1 MNAKLP
7 GLAAFVLGAAMQ
19 TSLIGFAFAQ
29 GSPSA
34 PVPAGAPPPYAGA
47 GPEQQGEPAAPPES
61 TSPADLPVLY
71 VTNVEV
77 LRTATE
83 PKLDIVRVTGL
94 AASRGWSAP
103 QLVPTYAG
111 KPFDDVLDLE
121 LIATPPDQSEDAD
134 GFGLVSAIFPLE
146 QGHPFKGVRVR
157 GSQNAID
164 LKQIPGSMQA
174 VVNVNDCKDC
184 MGRKFASEGHAQSG
198 QQAIVRQEDLP
209 KLLRLIRP
217 TDGIRDVEQDPNRL
231 TLILDGGDTI
241 VEAFWE

>member
-1 MNAKLP
+1 ML
-7 GLAAFVLGAAMQ
+7 FIWEIRVQ

-29 GSPSA
+29 DSPSA
-34 PVPAGAPPPYAGA
+34 PVPAGTSPPDAGA
-47 GPEQQGEPAAPPES
+47 EPERHGDPAAPPES
-61 TSPADLPVLY
+61 ISPADLPVLY

-121 LIATPPDQSEDAD
+121 MIATPPDQSEDAD
-134 GFGLVSAIFPLE
+134 GFGPVSAILPLE

-157 GSQNAID
+157 GSHNAID
-164 LKQIPGSMQA
+164 L
-174 VVNVNDCKDC
+174 
-184 MGRKFASEGHAQSG
+184 
-198 QQAIVRQEDLP
+198 
-209 KLLRLIRP
+209 
-217 TDGIRDVEQDPNRL
+217 NRL
-231 TLILDGGDTI
+231 RKIAG
-241 VEAFWE
+241 VASS